1 MNMNEA
7 TLDILYFKSAGTSI
21 FQHAPIKFD
30 ILYEAAL
37 RRQWCVF
44 MNMYSF
50 YGVNYASDKRT

>member
-1 MNMNEA
+1 MNEA
-7 TLDILYFKSAGTSI
+7 TWDIVYFKLAGTSI

-37 RRQWCVF
+37 SSQWCVF

-50 YGVNYASDKRT
+50 YGVN